1 MRQQLAAGGHTSL
14 PQVEDALDI
23 PQVNKKKRQV
33 VSSNGDLNKLTSLLL
48 LVFVVPLFQSLV
60 RFTRPNSQTT
70 GKHFCHASKYRHMS
84 ITAVPHI

>member
-1 MRQQLAAGGHTSL
+1 
-14 PQVEDALDI
+14 
-23 PQVNKKKRQV
+23 
-33 VSSNGDLNKLTSLLL
+33 LTSLLL